1 MDNALLDI
9 IEEIIEIL
17 EDDNYDAYV
26 YNNNKF
32 TFIDKYNNID
42 FEAKLSNNNYYFK
55 DNISGISFM
64 KTKKYIDD
72 NTTMQQMLIQQE
84 QENCYFAY
92 LERNGYVSLVR
103 VARIEGTDSLI
114 CNNMNVIGQPWD
126 DISKYADECFETI
139 DHLDDIEAIMFVPE
153 EDNDITFTAD
163 MEDKEIKRK
172 FGITDEE
179 IDEEY
184 AEDSVDDYEED
195 DYEYETN
202 QIEENSESG
211 LSDMFESNSIQDYE
225 TYIENKEQCEANGE
239 KYDQNNDNLPM
250 GGYSE
255 AIEEYYS
262 NYKLFV
268 NKHEVDGQ
276 AKCRII
282 ADCEAAVDEKAYQS
296 GLFDA
301 AVIELSAVL
310 QALQKQK
317 TSEKN
322 NDIER

>member
-1 MDNALLDI
+1 
-9 IEEIIEIL
+9 
-17 EDDNYDAYV
+17 
-26 YNNNKF
+26 
-32 TFIDKYNNID
+32 
-42 FEAKLSNNNYYFK
+42 
-55 DNISGISFM
+55 
-64 KTKKYIDD
+64 
-72 NTTMQQMLIQQE
+72 
-84 QENCYFAY
+84 
-92 LERNGYVSLVR
+92 
-103 VARIEGTDSLI
+103 
-114 CNNMNVIGQPWD
+114 
-126 DISKYADECFETI
+126 
-139 DHLDDIEAIMFVPE
+139 
-153 EDNDITFTAD
+153 
-163 MEDKEIKRK
+163 
-172 FGITDEE
+172 
-179 IDEEY
+179 
-184 AEDSVDDYEED
+184 
-195 DYEYETN
+195 
-202 QIEENSESG
+202 
-211 LSDMFESNSIQDYE
+211 
-225 TYIENKEQCEANGE
+225 
-239 KYDQNNDNLPM
+239 M